1 MLQQNVTQRESII
14 KNNPNTYNYPP
25 VQWLHHLVLLVQ
37 DGGMEVNY
45 HVLSKVLFKVLIF
58 KIPGVISEMLFFYTF
73 VVTSGY
79 LTYYQLKAI

>member
-1 MLQQNVTQRESII
+1 MGEWKSIT
-14 KNNPNTYNYPP
+14 K
-25 VQWLHHLVLLVQ
+25 
-37 DGGMEVNY
+37 
-45 HVLSKVLFKVLIF
+45 SKVLFKVLIF